1 MHSFKFF
8 FWLNLVITGNCFA
21 EQLKFNRQE
30 QDDNFQFHYQW
41 QDHQRQVQ
49 SLDFQLTK
57 AALFER
63 FRHFRAY
70 KNELAEKNVHKAI
83 RKHLRK
89 EPIKGVQVYFRQQQ
103 GNSYIDI
110 KGRDSDKVEAA
121 YRQLAKLEQDF
132 FRQYLTENFY
142 HSFTSHDLIRGV
154 KPDHVSIADASIE
167 DLRPMKQLILDKV
180 SIRNIR
186 QVTEYV
192 LSFVQNIPYSTL
204 ESRVTSS
211 GAGFN
216 PPLKLLWQNQGDCDS
231 KLTLTAAL
239 LRTLMPRI
247 KMLMIYID
255 QHAFIGINIPFMAGE
270 MTITE
275 DNLTYVLAEPAG
287 PTLLKLGVIAPES
300 EQAIL
305 QGRYTT
311 EIYHPQALPAEE
323 KQQQEQL
330 RVETE
335 TQTETIIP

>member
-8 FWLNLVITGNCFA
+8 LWLNLIIAGNSFA
-21 EQLKFNRQE
+21 EQLQFSRQE
-30 QDDNFQFHYQW
+30 QDDSFQFRYQW

-57 AALFER
+57 IALFER

-121 YRQLAKLEQDF
+121 YSQIAKLEQDF
-132 FRQYLTENFY
+132 FTQYLTDNFY
-142 HSFTSHDLIRGV
+142 HSFITHDLIRGV
-154 KPDHVSIADASIE
+154 KPDHVSIADASVE
-167 DLRPMKQLILDKV
+167 DLRPIKQLILDKV

-186 QVTEYV
+186 QVTEFV
-192 LSFVQNIPYSTL
+192 LGFVQNIPYSTL

-216 PPLKLLWQNQGDCDS
+216 TPLKLLWQNQGDCDS

-275 DNLTYVLAEPAG
+275 DNLTYVLAEPTG
-287 PTLLKLGVIAPES
+287 PALLKLGVIAPES

-311 EIYHPQALPAEE
+311 QTYHPQAIPAEA
-323 KQQQEQL
+323 EQ
-330 RVETE
+330 E
-335 TQTETIIP
+335 TQQPQAETKAQAEAVIP

>member
-1 MHSFKFF
+1 MQSFKFF
-8 FWLNLVITGNCFA
+8 LWLNLVVAGNCFA
-21 EQLKFNRQE
+21 EQLKFSRQE
-30 QDDNFQFHYQW
+30 QDNNFRFQYQW
-41 QDHQRQVQ
+41 HDHQRQLQ
-49 SLDFQLTK
+49 SLDFGLSK

-70 KNELAEKNVHKAI
+70 KSELAEKNVHKAI

-89 EPIKGVQVYFRQQQ
+89 EPITGVQVYFRQQQ

-110 KGRDSDKVEAA
+110 RGRDSAKVEAA
-121 YRQLAKLEQDF
+121 YGQIAKLEQEF
-132 FRQYLTENFY
+132 FSQYLSENFY
-142 HSFTSHDLIRGV
+142 HSFLTHDLVRGV
-154 KPDHVSIADASIE
+154 KPDHVSIADASVE

-186 QVTEYV
+186 QVTEFV
-192 LSFVQNIPYSTL
+192 LSFVQSIPYSTL

-239 LRTLMPRI
+239 LRTLMPRL

-255 QHAFIGINIPFMAGE
+255 QHAFIGVNIPVMGGE

-275 DNLTYVLAEPAG
+275 NNLIYVLAEPTG
-287 PTLLKLGVIAPES
+287 PAQLKLGVLAPES

-311 EIYHPQALPAEE
+311 QAYHPQVQTSETGQ
-323 KQQQEQL
+323 KQEQPGA
-330 RVETE
+330 ETSGL
-335 TQTETIIP
+335 PDAFLP